1 MAHIQIDCTQD
12 FEDGPRI
19 LESMEGRSCV
29 LLEQRAVAFRAYVK
43 GMRGQ
48 PIDVESFTPD
58 FLAERVLVD
67 KFYPVPVGLEFLQ
80 KLTIRIGVES
90 TAGFRAEP
98 EAYLAL
104 FVQKSQNLHACVFF
118 TGAKSGR
125 LIFWDI
131 GEAQVMKARL
141 SAVVRASNAGK
152 FLKGLRDM

>member
-19 LESMEGRSCV
+19 LESMEGRSRV
-29 LLEQRAVAFRAYVK
+29 LLEVRAVAFRAYVK

-80 KLTIRIGVES
+80 KLTILIDVANI
-90 TAGFRAEP
+90 TGFRAEP

-104 FVQKSQNLHACVFF
+104 FEHKSQNLHACVFF
-118 TGAKSGR
+118 TGATSGR
-125 LIFWDI
+125 LVFWDI
-131 GEAQVMKARL
+131 GEAQAMKARL
-141 SAVVRASNAGK
+141 SAVASASNAGK
-152 FLKGLRDM
+152 FLKALRDM